1 MSISSRLL
9 SLLILGFGAI
19 HPAMS
24 AGLEDNCHRKH
35 YEPHGADVND
45 GEIVIPV
52 ADDDLLSLDVEVRAL
67 MHGVKQKR
75 GMADSWWGVTM
86 RAPGDTVKVS
96 LRFGNTDFGDI
107 LDRRIAELTV
117 ERNGCVV
124 STREVDGFVT
134 DGKAFNSLAL
144 SLAGDMLEIKGG
156 GHRNN
161 PLAEIRLPEYSAP
174 AEVSVWSV
182 GRLTVPV
189 FTVETCRNPAT
200 MLDSGMSLES
210 LRARIDGSH
219 DPLEGFWTYFDR
231 NNDPKYARM
240 GGRYTLGI
248 VKREPDNGAEAPGDS
263 ACYDIIYVSG
273 AQTYGDRWKPM
284 MVKGVLR
291 PTIFEGHYDMEW
303 IDATF
308 SPITEDINAVVESDG
323 ALLTLNFP
331 MLRTT
336 MRFSKIVSRH

>member
-1 MSISSRLL
+1 MSIRSVASV
-9 SLLILGFGAI
+9 
-19 HPAMS
+19 
-24 AGLEDNCHRKH
+24 GLEDNCHRRH
-35 YEPHGADVND
+35 YAPQGAEVSD

-52 ADDDLLSLDVEVRAL
+52 DEGDLVSLDVEVRAL
-67 MHGVKQKR
+67 MHGVRQKR

-117 ERNGCVV
+117 ERNGSVL
-124 STREVDGFVT
+124 SRQEVGGFVM

-144 SLAGDMLEIKGG
+144 SLAGNMLEIKGG

-161 PLAEIRLPEYSAP
+161 PLIEIEISGHVVP

-189 FTVETCRNPAT
+189 FTVETCRNPETA
-200 MLDSGMSLES
+200 LDSGMSMEEFKS
-210 LRARIDGSH
+210 RIKGSQ
-219 DPLEGFWTYFDR
+219 DPLEGLWTYFDR

-240 GGRYTLGI
+240 GGRYTFGI
-248 VKREPDNGAEAPGDS
+248 VRRTVPRDGKESGKI
-263 ACYDIIYVSG
+263 YDIIYMDG
-273 AQTYGDRWKPM
+273 AQIYGDRWKPM
-284 MVKGVLR
+284 MLKGVLSS
-291 PTIFEGHYDMEW
+291 TIFDGHYDMEW
-303 IDATF
+303 VDATF
-308 SPITEDINAVVESDG
+308 VPISEDINAVLDSDG

-331 MLRTT
+331 MFKTT
-336 MRFSKIVSRH
+336 MRFSKVISGM